1 MGYSSVSVAQTLF
14 IQSIF
19 LKYFFRTY
27 KAVNKTDNP
36 DIMVV
41 HFLVGHQKQI
51 TWKLETKYQLVINA
65 MKKMNEDELMVR

>member
-19 LKYFFRTY
+19 LKHFCRPY
-27 KAVNKTDNP
+27 KAVNKADNP
-36 DIMVV
+36 DLMVV

-51 TWKLETKYQLVINA
+51 TWKLETKYQLAINA
-65 MKKMNEDELMVR
+65 MKKMNEDELVIK